1 MNQKN
6 AAMKNISF
14 LRMVYVFCIL
24 ALLSCSKDSEIVPCS
39 AAWASDLQN
48 EFTAISTAAALYS
61 ADQSEEN
68 CAEFKAAYQDYI
80 DALKP
85 YGNCATLTGQD
96 RTSWQ
101 NSLNEAEASIASIC

>member
-1 MNQKN
+1 
-6 AAMKNISF
+6 MKNVSF
-14 LRMVYVFCIL
+14 LRIVYVFCIL

-48 EFTAISTAAALYS
+48 ELTAISTAVALYS
-61 ADQSEEN
+61 VDQSAAN
-68 CAEFKAAYQDYI
+68 CTALKVAYQGYI

-96 RTSWQ
+96 RVSWQ
-101 NSLNEAEASIASIC
+101 NALNESEASIDAIIC